1 MNELLF
7 GAQSGSGE
15 LMNHGSQLFGF
26 TRQIYALSNISKL
39 EKTSKTSVCPL
50 FLLRLPGAPWHRKLM
65 NALFPVSEKEE
76 TLRCPFSLVFYSFPI
91 RVNLSAKDML
101 SPKVS
106 KFYFVV
112 QVKMKPLTSVLNCF
126 FFFFTSSLGV
136 ATGLHI
142 TLSSYLRHQPNTW
155 NNPTRTLNPSD
166 TPTANLTAVLSSGSG
181 PGQLAVI
188 TEIMNSTKKSWSK
201 TFCP

>member
-15 LMNHGSQLFGF
+15 LMIHGSQLFGF

-39 EKTSKTSVCPL
+39 EKTIKTSVCPL

-112 QVKMKPLTSVLNCF
+112 QVKMKPITSVLNCLF
-126 FFFFTSSLGV
+126 FVFFYFFLRGRHRPPYHSLFLPSTSAQHL
-136 ATGLHI
+136 
-142 TLSSYLRHQPNTW
+142 
-155 NNPTRTLNPSD
+155 
-166 TPTANLTAVLSSGSG
+166 
-181 PGQLAVI
+181 
-188 TEIMNSTKKSWSK
+188 K
-201 TFCP
+201 

>member
-1 MNELLF
+1 MGPWLLASYQRRMNELLF

-15 LMNHGSQLFGF
+15 LMIHGSQLFGF

-39 EKTSKTSVCPL
+39 EKTIKTSVCPL

-126 FFFFTSSLGV
+126 FFFFYFFLRGRHRPPYHSLFLPSTSAQHL
-136 ATGLHI
+136 
-142 TLSSYLRHQPNTW
+142 
-155 NNPTRTLNPSD
+155 
-166 TPTANLTAVLSSGSG
+166 
-181 PGQLAVI
+181 
-188 TEIMNSTKKSWSK
+188 K
-201 TFCP
+201 